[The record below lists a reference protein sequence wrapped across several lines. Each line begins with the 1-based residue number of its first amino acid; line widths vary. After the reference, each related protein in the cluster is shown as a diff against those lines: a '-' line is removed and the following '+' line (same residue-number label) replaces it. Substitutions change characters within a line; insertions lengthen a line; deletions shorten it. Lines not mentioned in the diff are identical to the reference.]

1 MKQIKWLAFA
11 FAAMFA
17 VTAFAVAPDQ
27 AHLVSF
33 ALVDPSWMTAAAAAP
48 FMIGNTSGGD
58 TKEVLELVQKQG
70 TAWEEFKKT
79 NDAIIKAKADGEAVS
94 DLNIKLAKINADME
108 EQRKAMEDIAKKA
121 NRPGATDKDGMTE
134 EQIEHRKAFERML
147 RTGKD
152 AGLSELQQKAMNTGS
167 DPDGGYLV
175 LPEMDRTI
183 DRIAPT
189 ISAMFRLANV
199 VTIGTAQYQKMVK
212 KSGMSMRR
220 VDDGSTGGETT
231 EPTYAKLLI
240 DVYTAE
246 VEPWVNNETLED
258 SFVDLA
264 ADLAMEAAIGFAEG
278 AGAEFITGNGVGK
291 ARGITA
297 YTNVANA
304 SYAWGNIGYIASG
317 KSGAF
322 ASVAPADKIVDLQ
335 HSLKAQYRTGAVWMT
350 NDTTLGT
357 MRQMKDGSGSYYLW
371 QPDPLGA
378 FGGKFL
384 GHNVEVDDNM
394 ADIAAGSFSLA
405 FGNFKRGY
413 TIVNRAGTSLIR
425 DNITSKGVTKFNFRK
440 RFSGGVTNFEAIK
453 LLRMATS

>member
-1 MKQIKWLAFA
+1 MSDML
-11 FAAMFA
+11 
-17 VTAFAVAPDQ
+17 
-27 AHLVSF
+27 
-33 ALVDPSWMTAAAAAP
+33 
-48 FMIGNTSGGD
+48 
-58 TKEVLELVQKQG
+58 EVKKLIESQG
-70 TAWEEFKKT
+70 QAWEEFKKT
-79 NDAIIKAKADGEAVS
+79 NDAIIAAKADGQSVT
-94 DLNIKLAKINADME
+94 DLNLKLAKINADME
-108 EQRKAMEDIAKKA
+108 EQRKSLEEIAKKA
-121 NRPGATDKDGMTE
+121 NRPGAGDSNGPTAD
-134 EQIEHRKAFERML
+134 QIEHQKAFERML

-212 KSGMSMRR
+212 TSGMTMRR

-231 EPTYAKLLI
+231 EPKYAKLLI
-240 DVYTAE
+240 DVHTAE

-264 ADLAMEAAIGFAEG
+264 GDLAMEAAIGFAEG

-291 ARGITA
+291 ARGIAA
-297 YTNVANA
+297 YETVANA
-304 SYAWGNIGYIASG
+304 SYAWGKIGYIASG

-322 ASVAPADKIVDLQ
+322 ASVAPSDKIIDLQ
-335 HSLKAQYRTGAVWMT
+335 HSLKAQYRPGAVWLT
-350 NDTTLGT
+350 NDKTLGT

-371 QPDPLGA
+371 QPDPTGS

-384 GHNVEVDDNM
+384 GHVVEVDDNV
-394 ADIAAGSFSLA
+394 ADLGAGSLSLA

-413 TIVNRAGTSLIR
+413 TIVNRAGTTLIR
-425 DNITSKGVTKFNFRK
+425 DNITSKGVTKFNFRR
-440 RFSGGVTNFEAIK
+440 RFGGGVTQFEAIK
-453 LLRMATS
+453 LMKFATS